1 MGGGSFACR
10 SALLVHEAD
19 ERVCPPMKPTAVAL
33 APVLMLGIGLAAC
46 STPESKV
53 RSRLIEVGVSPPMA
67 GCMAERVVD
76 RLSYAQLRRLG
87 ELGRIDRKSVVSGK
101 SVSGRVDLGCRRII
115 KKQ

>member
-1 MGGGSFACR
+1 
-10 SALLVHEAD
+10 
-19 ERVCPPMKPTAVAL
+19 MKPTAVAL

-87 ELGRIDRKSVVSGK
+87 ERGRIAGDAVRDMRVGGSDELRLGTELVSTG
-101 SVSGRVDLGCRRII
+101 SSGWWR
-115 KKQ
+115 

>member
-1 MGGGSFACR
+1 
-10 SALLVHEAD
+10 
-19 ERVCPPMKPTAVAL
+19 MKPTAVAL

-87 ELGRIDRKSVVSGK
+87 ELGRIAGDDVRDMRVGELLARRVEERRVGKECVST
-101 SVSGRVDLGCRRII
+101 CRARWSPYNT
-115 KKQ
+115 KK